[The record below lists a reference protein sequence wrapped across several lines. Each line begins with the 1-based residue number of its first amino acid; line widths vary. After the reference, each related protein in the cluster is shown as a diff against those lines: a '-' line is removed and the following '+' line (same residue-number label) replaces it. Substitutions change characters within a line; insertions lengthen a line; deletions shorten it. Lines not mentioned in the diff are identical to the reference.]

1 MSGVGMSG
9 VGVSGLAMRVWLV
22 RRLARSDHLDEVAR
36 HALLALPLEPRP
48 VAARAELDGGA
59 GPSGLHLILDGVAC
73 RSVRE
78 PGGNRRI
85 VALFLPGD
93 LCASRSL
100 LPLELP
106 GKVETLSACAVADIA
121 HDTLRSLVRAH
132 PGIERSLA
140 WLTLLELGIAQRWL
154 VNAGR
159 DAEGRVAHLI
169 CEIVARLRAVG
180 CREGEAFANGVR
192 QAVIADI
199 AGISIVHVNRVLHA
213 LQDADRI
220 RLVKGVITVPD
231 PDRLAAYADFDPGY
245 LRLPEPVEP
254 SLSDFDP
261 LRRLSV
267 VDGGN
272 AVAL

>member
-1 MSGVGMSG
+1 MSG
-9 VGVSGLAMRVWLV
+9 VGVSGLSMHAWLV
-22 RRLARSDHLDEVAR
+22 RRLERGGHLDEVAR
-36 HALLALPLEPRP
+36 QALLALPLEPRP
-48 VAARAELDGGA
+48 VAARAELDGGP
-59 GPSGLHLILDGVAC
+59 GPSGLHLVLDGVAC
-73 RSVRE
+73 RYVME
-78 PGGNRRI
+78 PWGERRI

-106 GKVETLSACAVADIA
+106 GRIGTLSASAVADIA
-121 HDTLRSLVRAH
+121 PEALRSLIRAH
-132 PGIERSLA
+132 PGVERSLA

-159 DAEGRVAHLI
+159 DAEGRVAHLV

-180 CREGEAFANGVR
+180 CREGDAFAGGVR

-213 LQDADRI
+213 LQDAGRI

-231 PDRLAAYADFDPGY
+231 LDRLAAYAAFDPGY
-245 LRLPEPVEP
+245 LHLPEPVEP
-254 SLSDFDP
+254 SPAVLDP
-261 LRRLSV
+261 FRRPSF

-272 AVAL
+272 AVAF